1 MWKKQTQ
8 SILFSK
14 VIIEIMVSRL
24 SCIHCSV
31 WVLTAATWQDLKK
44 NRCNGVEIRQIIPTF
59 RQGDEILK
67 DLKTFLENWDL
78 TFTFSNIAESK
89 NQHIQI

>member
-24 SCIHCSV
+24 SCIHYSV
-31 WVLTAATWQDLKK
+31 WVLTAAIWQDLKK

>member
-1 MWKKQTQ
+1 MTR
-8 SILFSK
+8 F
-14 VIIEIMVSRL
+14 
-24 SCIHCSV
+24 
-31 WVLTAATWQDLKK
+31 KK